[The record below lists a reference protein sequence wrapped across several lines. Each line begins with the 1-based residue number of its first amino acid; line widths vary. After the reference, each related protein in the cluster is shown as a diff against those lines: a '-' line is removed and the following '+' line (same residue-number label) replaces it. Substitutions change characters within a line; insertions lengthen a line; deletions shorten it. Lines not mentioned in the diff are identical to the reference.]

1 MQGSRWTLQALRM
14 NGQLGELQI
23 QPDQMQALNPI
34 LILVFIPIFE
44 IIIYPLFAK
53 CHLLKKWVYLL
64 MQYYWWAHKSM
75 HRFSS
80 PLYVHIVLSVP
91 TTDTHAPWLSLI
103 LCPTL
108 LLAQPGSL
116 FCRNFSENLGGGL
129 DFLRVSKWLIG
140 WNGTCR
146 MKWNIHICNLPSL
159 KLKCVNYHML

>member
-1 MQGSRWTLQALRM
+1 M

-64 MQYYWWAHKSM
+64 MQYYWWAHKSV

-80 PLYVHIVLSVP
+80 AIYVHILVIFIL
-91 TTDTHAPWLSLI
+91 TTDTNTPHA
-103 LCPTL
+103 TL
-108 LLAQPGSL
+108 ALTYFVSYTFVSTTRLLPL
-116 FCRNFSENLGGGL
+116 
-129 DFLRVSKWLIG
+129 W
-140 WNGTCR
+140 
-146 MKWNIHICNLPSL
+146 
-159 KLKCVNYHML
+159 KCF

>member
-1 MQGSRWTLQALRM
+1 M

-80 PLYVHIVLSVP
+80 ALYVHILVIFIL
-91 TTDTHAPWLSLI
+91 TTDTHTPHATLALTYFVSYTFVSTTW
-103 LCPTL
+103 L
-108 LLAQPGSL
+108 LLL
-116 FCRNFSENLGGGL
+116 
-129 DFLRVSKWLIG
+129 W
-140 WNGTCR
+140 
-146 MKWNIHICNLPSL
+146 
-159 KLKCVNYHML
+159 KCF